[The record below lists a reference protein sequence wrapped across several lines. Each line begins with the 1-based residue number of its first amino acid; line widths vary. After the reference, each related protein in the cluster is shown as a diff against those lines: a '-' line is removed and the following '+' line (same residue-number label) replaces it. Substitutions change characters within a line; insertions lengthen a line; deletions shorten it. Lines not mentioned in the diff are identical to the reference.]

1 MHHEKKLNMMF
12 FVLNVMNMLHEKE
25 NLVSDKEEMICGI
38 VQLLRI

>member
-12 FVLNVMNMLHEKE
+12 FVLTAMNMLHEKE
-25 NLVSDKEEMICGI
+25 NLVSDKEELICGI